1 MEDQRLDDS
10 KRRAFTPRPARK
22 RRQRPALPKAQ
33 FNLWHLR
40 QSFGIGLARAGCA
53 VGFGFVPALGS
64 RFGDSALAVAAF
76 VLALGVAGIVLLLYR
91 SNRPIEWTLMA
102 DAVTLLVLVPVLA
115 SASGIEVAD
124 ARFGGRSLNFLAAAT
139 AVVLLYVVIV
149 VIATRGGQER
159 NAGSQIGVL
168 PGALSITA
176 ILLGTASFSAAAM
189 WRGLAI
195 AWMVAA
201 IVTVIAVIVPQ
212 RYRLFVAPAA
222 FLVFA
227 AAIVLPDALRGEGT
241 SLSTGSSA
249 IAVVATGCVAAILV
263 FIPVSNSAPVNEP
276 PPDHVQGK

>member
-10 KRRAFTPRPARK
+10 KRRAFKPGPVRQ
-22 RRQRPALPKAQ
+22 RRRRPALPRAQ

-40 QSFGIGLARAGCA
+40 QSFGIGLIRAGCA
-53 VGFGFVPALGS
+53 VGFGFVPALAA
-64 RFGDSALAVAAF
+64 RFEDSALAVAA
-76 VLALGVAGIVLLLYR
+76 VILSLGVASIVLLLYR
-91 SNRPIEWTLMA
+91 SNRPVEWTLLA
-102 DAVTLLVLVPVLA
+102 DAATLLVLVPVLA
-115 SASGIEVAD
+115 TASGIEVAD

-159 NAGSQIGVL
+159 NADGQIGVL

-176 ILLGTASFSAAAM
+176 ILLGTTNFSAATM
-189 WRGLAI
+189 WRGLAV

-201 IVTVIAVIVPQ
+201 LVTVVAVIVPH

-222 FLVFA
+222 FLMFA

-241 SLSTGSSA
+241 SLSTLSSA
-249 IAVVATGCVAAILV
+249 IAVVATGFVAAILIL
-263 FIPVSNSAPVNEP
+263 IPALKRASINEA
-276 PPDHVQGK
+276 PPDHVQGR